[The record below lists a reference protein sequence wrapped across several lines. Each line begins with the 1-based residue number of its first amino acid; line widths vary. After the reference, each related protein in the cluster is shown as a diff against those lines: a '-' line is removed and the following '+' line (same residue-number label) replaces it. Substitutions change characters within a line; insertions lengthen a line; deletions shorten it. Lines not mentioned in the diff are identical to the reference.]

1 MSNDYNSQTSS
12 QESNAQ
18 TMIINQLVQQ
28 NQLLAQQSRL
38 LQELLNKTPDKEEIR
53 AEFDE
58 QQKHLSTISKIQKS
72 GYIWNWVEF
81 ALIALAILLLF
92 YGMYRIWS
100 YFASLNIMLSQ
111 YAERFSSSF
120 GGLQQTLEQIEEFF
134 TNLKDFLHIG

>member
-1 MSNDYNSQTSS
+1 MPNEYSPQTSTQETDS
-12 QESNAQ
+12 QK
-18 TMIINQLVQQ
+18 MIINQLVQQ
-28 NQLLAQQSRL
+28 NQLLAQQNRL
-38 LQELLNKTPDKEEIR
+38 LQELVNKTPDKEDIR
-53 AEFDE
+53 ADFSE
-58 QQKHLSTISKIQKS
+58 QKKHLSSIAKIQKTS
-72 GYIWNWVEF
+72 YIWNWVEF

-134 TNLKDFLHIG
+134 TKLKDFLHLG

>member
-1 MSNDYNSQTSS
+1 MPNEYSPQTSTQETDS
-12 QESNAQ
+12 QK
-18 TMIINQLVQQ
+18 MIINQLAQQ
-28 NQLLAQQSRL
+28 NQLLAQQNRL
-38 LQELLNKTPDKEEIR
+38 LQELVNKTPDKEDIR
-53 AEFDE
+53 ADFSE
-58 QQKHLSTISKIQKS
+58 QKKHLSSIAKIQKTS
-72 GYIWNWVEF
+72 YIWNWVEF

-134 TNLKDFLHIG
+134 TKLKDFLHLG

>member
-1 MSNDYNSQTSS
+1 MSNENNNQINF
-12 QESNAQ
+12 QETNAQ

-28 NQLLAQQSRL
+28 NQLLAQQNRM
-38 LQELLNKTPDKEEIR
+38 LQELINKTPDKEEIR
-53 AEFDE
+53 SEFDE
-58 QQKHLSTISKIQKS
+58 QQKHLSSISRIQKN

-81 ALIALAILLLF
+81 ALTALAILLLF

-100 YFASLNIMLSQ
+100 YFASLNTMLSQ

-134 TNLKDFLHIG
+134 TNLKDFLHLG